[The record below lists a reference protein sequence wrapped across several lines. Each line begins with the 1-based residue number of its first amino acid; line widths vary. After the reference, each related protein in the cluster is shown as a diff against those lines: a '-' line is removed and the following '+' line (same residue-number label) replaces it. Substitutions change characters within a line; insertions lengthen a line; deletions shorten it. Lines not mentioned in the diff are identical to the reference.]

1 MNENGKIER
10 SELFESKFVKNI
22 LETYNNIIEIMEQQD
37 NEIHAYI
44 RDNKP
49 KQQKIEEPDS
59 LKMLKEK
66 LSIAEVDIKEPDK
79 PLSVNVT
86 PNVAM
91 FENYID

>member
-10 SELFESKFVKNI
+10 SELFESKFVKDI

-49 KQQKIEEPDS
+49 QPKPIEES
-59 LKMLKEK
+59 VNLKELKEK
-66 LSIAEVDIKEPDK
+66 LSLAEVDLKEPAK

-91 FENYID
+91 YENYID